1 MAPTIVKKYGN
12 RRLYDT
18 GDSRYVTLDEL
29 ATKVRSGVDVKV
41 IDAQTGEE
49 LTQATLA
56 QIILEG
62 GQAKLLPVPLLTQ
75 LVRMLG
81 DEAARAEVGRD
92 LILERLAEILLIEA
106 LRAAPARTAAPG
118 LLRGLTDPRI
128 AAALRDL
135 HGDIACR
142 WTIPDLA
149 RAAGMSRSAFFER
162 FTRLV
167 GMQPMTYLATW
178 RMAVAKDLL
187 RQGGI
192 GLEEVAAR
200 VGYGSASAFST
211 AFSRHSGR
219 PPGRFADE
227 TSAGT

>member
-75 LVRMLG
+75 LVQMG
-81 DEAARAEVGRD
+81 DD
-92 LILERLAEILLIEA
+92 SLAEFFSRYVSSA
-106 LRAAPARTAAPG
+106 LEVYLQARRGVQAIAQVNPLATLPLNAGDALARLWMATPFGQAAGFGFGGQAPAGYPAQGTPAGYPPPGYPPPGYAAP
-118 LLRGLTDPRI
+118 
-128 AAALRDL
+128 
-135 HGDIACR
+135 
-142 WTIPDLA
+142 
-149 RAAGMSRSAFFER
+149 
-162 FTRLV
+162 
-167 GMQPMTYLATW
+167 
-178 RMAVAKDLL
+178 
-187 RQGGI
+187 
-192 GLEEVAAR
+192 
-200 VGYGSASAFST
+200 
-211 AFSRHSGR
+211 
-219 PPGRFADE
+219 PPGAEPPPPDDD
-227 TSAGT
+227 SDDGDDDSDDDSDDDN